1 MSWHGVLSPSLSL
14 TGVCGAFLTASSLFL
29 RRPQGEEEERDRRTD
44 GWMLNGRKRA
54 FKGGVGGCWAG
65 EVWVRGVGGEAAV
78 SLEFQAGV
86 YVK

>member
-1 MSWHGVLSPSLSL
+1 MSWRGVLSPSLSL
-14 TGVCGAFLTASSLFL
+14 IGVCGAFLTASSLFL

-54 FKGGVGGCWAG
+54 FKGGGGWAR
-65 EVWVRGVGGEAAV
+65 ELWVMAWGAAV